1 VTDGPVEI
9 ARTTGVLGELV
20 LRRRVIDDVDVVEL
34 VSNGV
39 FLMDSGD
46 ASTERALA
54 RRALDAVATG
64 PTAGRHVVVGGLG
77 LGFTAAA
84 LLEDPRVDRV
94 TVVEVEPALVSWVRQ
109 GLVPSAAAL
118 LDDVRVD
125 VRVGDVAEVVPGLPE
140 GCADAVLLD
149 VDNGPGFLV
158 HPDNAGLYTTDGL
171 TGIAHALRRGGCV
184 VVWSADRSP
193 DLARALEQAVGP
205 CEEQT
210 LVVHRAGRDLEYVL
224 YTAVRR

>member
-1 VTDGPVEI
+1 MTALPVEI
-9 ARTTGVLGELV
+9 ARAAGVLGELV
-20 LRRRVIDDVDVVEL
+20 LRRRVVDGVQVLEL

-46 ASTERALA
+46 ASTEQALA
-54 RRALDAVATG
+54 RTALDAVSG
-64 PTAGRHVVVGGLG
+64 GAGSGWHVVVGGLG

-84 LLEDPRVDRV
+84 LLEDPRVGGV
-94 TVVEVEPALVSWVRQ
+94 TVVEIEPALVAWVRD

-125 VRVGDVAEVVPGLPE
+125 VVVGDVAQVLPALPE
-140 GCADAVLLD
+140 GGADAVLLD

-158 HPDNAGLYTTDGL
+158 HPANADLYSAAGLDGAAR
-171 TGIAHALRRGGCV
+171 GLRRGGCL

-193 DLARALEQAVGP
+193 ELKTALEQSVGR
-205 CEEQT
+205 CEERT
-210 LVVHRAGRDLEYVL
+210 LVVRRSGRDLEYVL
-224 YTAVRR
+224 YVAIAA